1 MRIFTMAL
9 ALLINFSLTS
19 YSTQGKPP
27 ASPNSCHE
35 RSGQPY
41 RLLVKSHYLILDT
54 AHFYLYS
61 YNKLVQGD
69 KIARPT
75 TCYYFSLDAAS
86 PVLPLTIAN
95 LEKVFSRDADF
106 CYKLHTD
113 FRSDKDLITWIP
125 SLKTYKIKYAYGQS
139 YK

>member
-1 MRIFTMAL
+1 MRMLTLAL
-9 ALLINFSLTS
+9 ALLINFSLTGNC
-19 YSTQGKPP
+19 TQGKPP
-27 ASPNSCHE
+27 ASSNIYHD
-35 RSGQPY
+35 RSGQSY
-41 RLLVKSHYLILDT
+41 RLLIKSPYLILDS

-95 LEKVFSRDADF
+95 LEAAFCGDAAF

-113 FRSDKDLITWIP
+113 FRTDKDLITYLP
-125 SLKTYKIKYAYGQS
+125 TLKTYKIKYAYGQS
-139 YK
+139 IK

>member
-1 MRIFTMAL
+1 MRKFTLAL
-9 ALLINFSLTS
+9 ALLTAFYLTGN
-19 YSTQGKPP
+19 STQGKPS
-27 ASPNSCHE
+27 ASPNIYRDH
-35 RSGQPY
+35 SGQSY
-41 RLLVKSHYLILDT
+41 RLLVKAHYLILDT

-75 TCYYFSLDAAS
+75 TCYYFSMDAAS

-95 LEKVFSRDADF
+95 LEHAFSEDKAF

-113 FRSDKDLITWIP
+113 FRSDKDLITYLP

-139 YK
+139 PK

>member
-1 MRIFTMAL
+1 MFTLAL
-9 ALLINFSLTS
+9 ALLINFSLTGNC
-19 YSTQGKPP
+19 TQEKPP
-27 ASPNSCHE
+27 ASPNICHD

-41 RLLVKSHYLILDT
+41 RLLIKSHYLILDT

-95 LEKVFSRDADF
+95 LEHAFSEDKAF

-113 FRSDKDLITWIP
+113 FRSDKDLITYLP

-139 YK
+139 PK

>member
-1 MRIFTMAL
+1 MFTLAL
-9 ALLINFSLTS
+9 ALLINFSLTGNC
-19 YSTQGKPP
+19 TQGKPP
-27 ASPNSCHE
+27 ASPNIYHD
-35 RSGQPY
+35 RSGQLY
-41 RLLVKSHYLILDT
+41 RLLIKSHYLILDT

-95 LEKVFSRDADF
+95 LEKVFSRDAAF
-106 CYKLHTD
+106 CYKLRTD
-113 FRSDKDLITWIP
+113 FRSDKDLITYLP

-139 YK
+139 SK